1 MQASASTRRLGSTAQ
16 RFRWRGD
23 VVICAVCLHGA
34 LLLWAALVP
43 VQVPHSALG
52 VEVMEITLA
61 YSVDDGSAS
70 TAEIS
75 PLSAERDP
83 LPEPLPAPDAAVL
96 AAPVSAEA
104 HTAPVPEIVTA
115 PEKFPVGDA
124 ALPAVVVQE
133 LSVHV
138 PAAPPASSSSGTQG
152 PHTSGDINANEP
164 VSSDKSITPFAGPS
178 IPVSTGVAA
187 ATPSAGTG
195 AAGRIEA
202 KLLQR
207 ERATRQ
213 LAREAGRRGWR
224 GLVEILVE
232 LDSSGRALSAH
243 VTKSSG
249 TAALD
254 AAAVHAVL
262 GFRFSPATQAG
273 VAVPAK
279 LIVPLQL

>member
-61 YSVDDGSAS
+61 YSVDDGSDS

-75 PLSAERDP
+75 PLPAERDP
-83 LPEPLPAPDAAVL
+83 VPEPLPAPDAAVL

-104 HTAPVPEIVTA
+104 HTAPVLKIVPVPELFTVS
-115 PEKFPVGDA
+115 DA

-138 PAAPPASSSSGTQG
+138 PAAPPATGSSNGTQA

-164 VSSDKSITPFAGPS
+164 VPSNKSITPFAGPS
-178 IPVSTGVAA
+178 VPASTGVAA
-187 ATPSAGTG
+187 AAPSAG